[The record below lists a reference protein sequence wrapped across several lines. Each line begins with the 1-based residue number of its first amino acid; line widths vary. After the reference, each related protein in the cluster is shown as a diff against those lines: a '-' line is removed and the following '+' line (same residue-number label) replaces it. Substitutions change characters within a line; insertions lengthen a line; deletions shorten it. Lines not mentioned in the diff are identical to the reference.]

1 MLQGQKL
8 QITNQGTL
16 SRDEKIRR
24 DFKKKYSKGAKNK
37 IKINIWEKG
46 KRQKEKEVEG
56 EKQKFK
62 SLELLKK
69 ENYFHSSILL
79 TSLTI
84 KYETR
89 INFHTGNVSQK

>member
-8 QITNQGTL
+8 QITNKGTL
-16 SRDEKIRR
+16 SRDKKIRR

-46 KRQKEKEVEG
+46 KREREG
-56 EKQKFK
+56 SRRREKQKFK

-69 ENYFHSSILL
+69 EKYFHSSILL